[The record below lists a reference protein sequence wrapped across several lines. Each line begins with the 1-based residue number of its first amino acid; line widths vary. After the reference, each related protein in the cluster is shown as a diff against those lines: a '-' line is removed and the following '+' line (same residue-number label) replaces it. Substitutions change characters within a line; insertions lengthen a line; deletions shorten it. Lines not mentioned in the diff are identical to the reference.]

1 MFRGQKW
8 YCLGLACHTCMQLV
22 TVNII
27 YIVGQCKSCTQDCG
41 LDYGL
46 RFGLVFGLNFG
57 LLSNKTGHKS
67 VKDEV
72 ICAKA
77 GLWTWI
83 MLVDNVN

>member
-1 MFRGQKW
+1 MWTG
-8 YCLGLACHTCMQLV
+8 
-22 TVNII
+22 
-27 YIVGQCKSCTQDCG
+27 
-41 LDYGL
+41 
-46 RFGLVFGLNFG
+46 FGLNFG

-83 MLVDNVN
+83 MLVDHVNEAWEVSHVVPIHFRNLLK